1 MKTKDGK
8 NVTVDKLTADNYAVP
23 AGEELLYHCVIEV
36 IQYDPKTGVK
46 ISKPRV
52 QKFGKKT
59 FETFVQKTLRKQG
72 YTVNI
77 LHNPAGYA
85 EALAKKKAEAE
96 KAKFDA
102 AVAKAVEA
110 ALAKKEAEA
119 KAAAE
124 VQAKI
129 DAEAKAKAEAE
140 AAASADNAET
150 PVKEAK
156 KPSKT
161 AKKTKTEE

>member
-36 IQYDPKTGVK
+36 VQYDPKTGVK

-110 ALAKKEAEA
+110 ALAKKAEAENVA
-119 KAAAE
+119 
-124 VQAKI
+124 
-129 DAEAKAKAEAE
+129 AE
-140 AAASADNAET
+140 AAASAESAET

-156 KPSKT
+156 KSSKT

>member
-1 MKTKDGK
+1 MRTKDGK

-36 IQYDPKTGVK
+36 VQYDPKTGVK

-59 FETFVQKTLRKQG
+59 FETFVQTLRKQG

-110 ALAKKEAEA
+110 ALAKK
-119 KAAAE
+119 
-124 VQAKI
+124 
-129 DAEAKAKAEAE
+129 AEAE
-140 AAASADNAET
+140 AAASAESAEI

-156 KPSKT
+156 KSSKT

>member
-36 IQYDPKTGVK
+36 VQYDPKTGVK

-59 FETFVQKTLRKQG
+59 FETLVQKTLRKQG

-77 LHNPAGYA
+77 LHSPEGYA

-110 ALAKKEAEA
+110 ALAKKAEAE
-119 KAAAE
+119 
-124 VQAKI
+124 
-129 DAEAKAKAEAE
+129 KAEAE
-140 AAASADNAET
+140 KAASADNAET

-156 KPSKT
+156 KSSKT
-161 AKKTKTEE
+161 AKKTTTGE

>member
-36 IQYDPKTGVK
+36 VQYDPKTGVK

-59 FETFVQKTLRKQG
+59 FETLVQKTLRKQG

-77 LHNPAGYA
+77 LHSPEGYA

-110 ALAKKEAEA
+110 ALAKKSEAE
-119 KAAAE
+119 K
-124 VQAKI
+124 
-129 DAEAKAKAEAE
+129 
-140 AAASADNAET
+140 AASADNAET

-156 KPSKT
+156 KSSKT
-161 AKKTKTEE
+161 AKKTTTEE

>member
-36 IQYDPKTGVK
+36 VQYDPKTGVK

-59 FETFVQKTLRKQG
+59 FETLVQKTLRKQG

-77 LHNPAGYA
+77 LHSPEGYA

-96 KAKFDA
+96 QAKFDA

-110 ALAKKEAEA
+110 ALAKK
-119 KAAAE
+119 K
-124 VQAKI
+124 
-129 DAEAKAKAEAE
+129 AE

-156 KPSKT
+156 KSSKT
-161 AKKTKTEE
+161 AKKTTTEE

>member
-36 IQYDPKTGVK
+36 VQYDPKTGVK

-59 FETFVQKTLRKQG
+59 FETLVQKTLRKQG

-77 LHNPAGYA
+77 LHSPEGYA

-102 AVAKAVEA
+102 AVARAVEA
-110 ALAKKEAEA
+110 ALAKK
-119 KAAAE
+119 
-124 VQAKI
+124 
-129 DAEAKAKAEAE
+129 AEAE
-140 AAASADNAET
+140 KAASADNAET

-156 KPSKT
+156 KSSKT
-161 AKKTKTEE
+161 AKKTTTEE

>member
-36 IQYDPKTGVK
+36 VQYDPKTGVK

-59 FETFVQKTLRKQG
+59 FETLVQKTLRKQG

-77 LHNPAGYA
+77 LHSPEGYA

-110 ALAKKEAEA
+110 ALAKKAEAE
-119 KAAAE
+119 K
-124 VQAKI
+124 
-129 DAEAKAKAEAE
+129 AE

-156 KPSKT
+156 KSSKT
-161 AKKTKTEE
+161 AKKTTTEE

>member
-36 IQYDPKTGVK
+36 VQYDPKTGVK

-59 FETFVQKTLRKQG
+59 FETLVQKTLRKQG

-77 LHNPAGYA
+77 LHSPEGYA

-110 ALAKKEAEA
+110 ALAKKAEAE
-119 KAAAE
+119 
-124 VQAKI
+124 
-129 DAEAKAKAEAE
+129 KAEAE
-140 AAASADNAET
+140 KAASADNAET

-156 KPSKT
+156 KSSKT
-161 AKKTKTEE
+161 AKKTTTEE

>member
-36 IQYDPKTGVK
+36 VQYDPKTGVK
-46 ISKPRV
+46 ISKPRI

-59 FETFVQKTLRKQG
+59 FETLVQKTLRKQG

-77 LHNPAGYA
+77 LHSPEGYA
-85 EALAKKKAEAE
+85 EALAKKKAEDE

-110 ALAKKEAEA
+110 ALAKKAEAE
-119 KAAAE
+119 
-124 VQAKI
+124 
-129 DAEAKAKAEAE
+129 KAEAE
-140 AAASADNAET
+140 KAASADNAET

-156 KPSKT
+156 KSSKT
-161 AKKTKTEE
+161 AKKTTTEE

>member
-36 IQYDPKTGVK
+36 VQYDPKTGVK

-77 LHNPAGYA
+77 LHSPEGYA

-119 KAAAE
+119 AAN
-124 VQAKI
+124 
-129 DAEAKAKAEAE
+129 
-140 AAASADNAET
+140 ADNAET

-156 KPSKT
+156 KSSKT
-161 AKKTKTEE
+161 AKKTTTEE

>member
-36 IQYDPKTGVK
+36 VQYDPKTGVK

-59 FETFVQKTLRKQG
+59 FETLVQKTLRKQG

-77 LHNPAGYA
+77 LHSPAGYA

-110 ALAKKEAEA
+110 ALAKKEAE
-119 KAAAE
+119 K
-124 VQAKI
+124 
-129 DAEAKAKAEAE
+129 
-140 AAASADNAET
+140 AASAENAET

-156 KPSKT
+156 KSSKT
-161 AKKTKTEE
+161 AKKTTTEE

>member
-36 IQYDPKTGVK
+36 VQYDPKTGVK

-59 FETFVQKTLRKQG
+59 FETLVQKTLRKQG

-110 ALAKKEAEA
+110 ALAKK
-119 KAAAE
+119 K
-124 VQAKI
+124 
-129 DAEAKAKAEAE
+129 AE

-156 KPSKT
+156 KSSKT
-161 AKKTKTEE
+161 AKKTTTEE

>member
-36 IQYDPKTGVK
+36 VQYDPKTGVK

-59 FETFVQKTLRKQG
+59 FETLVQKTLRKQG

-77 LHNPAGYA
+77 LHSPEGYA

-110 ALAKKEAEA
+110 ALAKK
-119 KAAAE
+119 
-124 VQAKI
+124 
-129 DAEAKAKAEAE
+129 AEAE
-140 AAASADNAET
+140 KAASADNAET

-156 KPSKT
+156 KSSKT
-161 AKKTKTEE
+161 AKKTTTEE

>member
-36 IQYDPKTGVK
+36 VQYDPKTGVK

-59 FETFVQKTLRKQG
+59 FETLVQKTLRKQG

-77 LHNPAGYA
+77 LHSPEGYA

-96 KAKFDA
+96 KEKFDA

-110 ALAKKEAEA
+110 ALAKKEAE
-119 KAAAE
+119 K
-124 VQAKI
+124 
-129 DAEAKAKAEAE
+129 
-140 AAASADNAET
+140 AASADNAET

-156 KPSKT
+156 KSSKT
-161 AKKTKTEE
+161 AKKTTTEE

>member
-36 IQYDPKTGVK
+36 VQYDPKTGVK

-59 FETFVQKTLRKQG
+59 FETLVQKTLRKQG

-77 LHNPAGYA
+77 LHSPVGYA

-110 ALAKKEAEA
+110 ALAKKAE
-119 KAAAE
+119 
-124 VQAKI
+124 
-129 DAEAKAKAEAE
+129 AEAE

-156 KPSKT
+156 KSSKT
-161 AKKTKTEE
+161 AKKTTTEE

>member
-36 IQYDPKTGVK
+36 VQYDPKTGVK

-59 FETFVQKTLRKQG
+59 FETLVQKTLRKQG

-77 LHNPAGYA
+77 LHSPEGYA

-110 ALAKKEAEA
+110 ALAKKAE
-119 KAAAE
+119 K
-124 VQAKI
+124 
-129 DAEAKAKAEAE
+129 
-140 AAASADNAET
+140 AASADNAET

-156 KPSKT
+156 KSSKT
-161 AKKTKTEE
+161 AKKTTTEE

>member
-36 IQYDPKTGVK
+36 VQYDPKTGVK

-59 FETFVQKTLRKQG
+59 FETLVQKTLRKQG

-77 LHNPAGYA
+77 LHSPAGYA

-110 ALAKKEAEA
+110 ALAKK
-119 KAAAE
+119 
-124 VQAKI
+124 
-129 DAEAKAKAEAE
+129 AEAE
-140 AAASADNAET
+140 KAASADNAET

-156 KPSKT
+156 KSSKT
-161 AKKTKTEE
+161 AKKTTTEE

>member
-36 IQYDPKTGVK
+36 VQYDPKTGVK

-59 FETFVQKTLRKQG
+59 FETLVQKTLRKQG

-77 LHNPAGYA
+77 LHSPEGYA

-110 ALAKKEAEA
+110 ALAKK
-119 KAAAE
+119 
-124 VQAKI
+124 
-129 DAEAKAKAEAE
+129 AEAE
-140 AAASADNAET
+140 KAASADNVET

-156 KPSKT
+156 KSSKT
-161 AKKTKTEE
+161 AKKTTTEE

>member
-36 IQYDPKTGVK
+36 VQYDPKTGVK

-59 FETFVQKTLRKQG
+59 FETLVQKTLRKQG

-77 LHNPAGYA
+77 LHSPEGYA

-110 ALAKKEAEA
+110 ALAKKEAE
-119 KAAAE
+119 
-124 VQAKI
+124 
-129 DAEAKAKAEAE
+129 KAEAE

-156 KPSKT
+156 KSSKT
-161 AKKTKTEE
+161 AKKTTTEE

>member
-36 IQYDPKTGVK
+36 VQYDPKTGVK

-110 ALAKKEAEA
+110 ALAKK
-119 KAAAE
+119 
-124 VQAKI
+124 
-129 DAEAKAKAEAE
+129 AEAE

>member
-36 IQYDPKTGVK
+36 VQYDPKTGVK

-77 LHNPAGYA
+77 LHSPEGYA

-119 KAAAE
+119 
-124 VQAKI
+124 
-129 DAEAKAKAEAE
+129 
-140 AAASADNAET
+140 AASADNAET

-156 KPSKT
+156 KSSKT
-161 AKKTKTEE
+161 AKKTTTEE

>member
-36 IQYDPKTGVK
+36 VQYDPKTGVK

-59 FETFVQKTLRKQG
+59 FETLVQKTLRKQG

-77 LHNPAGYA
+77 LHSPEGYA

-110 ALAKKEAEA
+110 TLAK
-119 KAAAE
+119 
-124 VQAKI
+124 
-129 DAEAKAKAEAE
+129 KAEAE
-140 AAASADNAET
+140 KAASADNAET

-156 KPSKT
+156 KSSKT
-161 AKKTKTEE
+161 AKKTTTEE